1 MARFQK
7 PDADTIALIKRSGSK
22 NKVEAIEAQY
32 ELAQALET
40 PLRQGVLV
48 GDIVGDI
55 FEEMVLEPGATP
67 EWPLDL
73 LSPGTEGDH
82 VAYTNPGNGRIPERQ
97 VAGDYVMIPTFG
109 IASSVDWLLR
119 FARDANYN
127 VVGRAMQVLE
137 AGFTLK
143 MNRDAWHVLIAAG
156 VDRNILIYD
165 ADASAGQFTKR
176 LVSLM
181 KIAVRRQAGGNTGS
195 VRRGMLTDLYMSPEG
210 MEDIRN
216 WGVDMVDE
224 ITRREIFLAP
234 DGGFVRIYQVNLHD
248 LDELGVN
255 QEFQDF
261 YTDQLSASLQTD
273 DTELVVGLDL
283 NINDSFISPIREE
296 VSIFPDEVLHRRQ
309 KAGFYGWTE
318 RGWASMDNRRVILGS
333 F

>member
-1 MARFQK
+1 MAKFQK
-7 PDADTIALIKRSGSK
+7 PDAETIDLIKRSGSR
-22 NKVEAIEAQY
+22 NKVEAFEAQY
-32 ELAQALET
+32 KLAQALEV

-109 IASSVDWLLR
+109 ITSSIDWLLR

-143 MNRDAWHVLIAAG
+143 MNRDAWHTLIAAG

-165 ADASAGQFTKR
+165 GDATAGQFTKR

-181 KIAVRRQAGGNTGS
+181 KVAMRRQAGGNTGS

-216 WGVDMVDE
+216 WGVDQVDE
-224 ITRREIFLAP
+224 ITRREIFLGT
-234 DGGFVRIYQVNLHD
+234 DGSFVRIYQVNLHD
-248 LDELGVN
+248 LDELGVG

-261 YTDQLSASLQTD
+261 YTDQLSAALETS

-283 NINDSFISPIREE
+283 NLNDSFVSPVREP
-296 VSIFPDEVLHRRQ
+296 VSIFPDEALHRRQ

-318 RGWASMDNRRVILGS
+318 RGWASMDNRRVILAS